1 MGVSGE
7 GIGLAEAIGGGAISQ
22 RGSGRRSETRFLVTL
37 AVVLAL
43 AVLITWPQ
51 VRGEFRFFAPG
62 NLVDAQ
68 GGQPVPQDD
77 AVTPALDA
85 SLARAAA
92 LLPRAAICAVATGTW
107 NRTYFRASYLL
118 MPRRIWPVGPGFADG
133 PLSVAQIAA
142 TMAEHRADC
151 LLAAAGEPTPP
162 AMRRL
167 LEASRG
173 GLALYVGCR
182 CGDGSALS
190 AARGTLGLRVL
201 SARGQRR

>member
-1 MGVSGE
+1 M
-7 GIGLAEAIGGGAISQ
+7 
-22 RGSGRRSETRFLVTL
+22 
-37 AVVLAL
+37 LAL

-51 VRGEFRFFAPG
+51 VRGEFRFFVQG
-62 NLVDAQ
+62 SLVDAQ

-77 AVTPALDA
+77 AVTPALDT

-92 LLPRAAICAVATGTW
+92 LLPRAAICAVATGAW

-133 PLSVAQIAA
+133 PLSVARIAA
-142 TMAEHRADC
+142 TMTAHRAEC
-151 LLAAAGEPTPP
+151 LLAAAGVPTPP

-167 LEASRG
+167 LAARDG

-182 CGDGSALS
+182 CGEGSAFS
-190 AARGTLGLRVL
+190 AARGTPEFRIP
-201 SARGQRR
+201 SARGQQR